1 MSQTLTQKDSYKSL
15 QTTFEN
21 TFGVKA
27 DRNAYNNYSK
37 KYFTFIT
44 DRKGNSYYI
53 DERTNK
59 RVTTAYKKNLESKL
73 TKSYK
78 ALQNIGKPIQPT
90 QLKSDFNVL
99 NKQSELSIAKS
110 RGRFFPPAKE
120 GDLPLKGDTPHKV
133 FNAKGELVIKGG
145 KKQYLKNKAIL
156 DAEEELRIAQEKS
169 NDVNINRHRQA
180 LKVMGIESDIWQNP
194 YYGDQRDYKE
204 GGIYEGKIMPENTTK
219 VTPDEAPTTGNTVSN
234 EVIQSSNPDQNSE
247 RKLPASSVEQEKMNR
262 ARLKASAYLDKVG
275 AGGRMTPQKL
285 QALALVAPNS
295 KTNAH
300 TLAVRHYF
308 RNDPRFKDKAW
319 QKDFK

>member
-73 TKSYK
+73 TKSY
-78 ALQNIGKPIQPT
+78 QEISNVGKLIQT
-90 QLKSDFNVL
+90 KQVKEDFNVL
-99 NKQSELSIAKS
+99 DKQNDLNIAKS

-120 GDLPLKGDTPHKV
+120 GDLPRRGDTPHKV
-133 FNAKGELVIKGG
+133 FNTKGELVIKGG
-145 KKQYLKNKAIL
+145 KTQYLKNKAIS
-156 DAEEELRIAQEKS
+156 DAEEELRIAKEKS

-180 LKVMGIESDIWQNP
+180 LKVMGIKSRTWQNP
-194 YYGDQRDYKE
+194 YYGDKRDYEE
-204 GGIYEGKIMPENTTK
+204 GGVYEGKTMPGNTTK
-219 VTPDEAPTTGNTVSN
+219 VTPAQAPTTGEVFAAEQTLNKQKEEPQLADRNEKGAPAGYDLRSDVHTIDPNTGEALGVMTRSARRKWEAAN
-234 EVIQSSNPDQNSE
+234 MPKVLEKRAELGITTE
-247 RKLPASSVEQEKMNR
+247 RK
-262 ARLKASAYLDKVG
+262 YYDKGKLLRIGVG
-275 AGGRMTPQKL
+275 
-285 QALALVAPNS
+285 
-295 KTNAH
+295 
-300 TLAVRHYF
+300 
-308 RNDPRFKDKAW
+308 
-319 QKDFK
+319 